1 MREFGGMTVDKGGKP
16 LPDKLN
22 STNPSLG
29 LINIAPHAVA
39 TVAGIA
45 TMQCFGIVGMASRN
59 LQDGISEL
67 LTGKDNLTKGIEVSI
82 EEDSVSITLYII
94 VEYGVRIQEVARNV
108 IDTVK
113 YAVESQLGLQTSP
126 INVIVQ
132 GVRTNKK

>member
-1 MREFGGMTVDKGGKP
+1 M
-16 LPDKLN
+16 PDKSN
-22 STNPSLG
+22 SINQSLG

-39 TVAGIA
+39 IVAGIA

-82 EEDSVSITLYII
+82 GEESVSITLYII
-94 VEYGVRIQEVARNV
+94 VEYGVRIQEVSRNV
-108 IDTVK
+108 IDSVK
-113 YAVESQLGLQTSP
+113 YAVESQLGLQTLQ

-132 GVRTNKK
+132 GVRINQK